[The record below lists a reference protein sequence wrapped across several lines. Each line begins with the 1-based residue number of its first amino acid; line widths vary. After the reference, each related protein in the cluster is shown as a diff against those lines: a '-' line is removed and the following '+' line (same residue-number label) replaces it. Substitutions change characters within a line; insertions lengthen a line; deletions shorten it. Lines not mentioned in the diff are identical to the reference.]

1 VREVDALA
9 EVVRLEARIIGA
21 EGVVFYVR
29 LRSGELVTSQLEGSL
44 ELGPMARARIYLRGE
59 WESARATLETSDD
72 DRRIVGLIGD
82 RRVDLQVPAGFR
94 ETLAVGFVRL
104 GLWEVVFRL
113 INGERLASGEEL
125 RRRLRLD
132 PLAVVQPDPIRP
144 DLSACLGHAFTIREG
159 GRDTATAT
167 LWIDRFDGHAQERSQ
182 SARTGI
188 PMMTTELYWDWRE

>member
-1 VREVDALA
+1 MEADPLVAVT
-9 EVVRLEARIIGA
+9 RLEARLISA
-21 EGVVFYVR
+21 EGVEFYVR
-29 LRSGELVTSQLEGSL
+29 LRSGELVTSHLEGSV

-59 WESARATLETSDD
+59 WESARAMLETSDD

-82 RRVDLQVPAGFR
+82 RQVDVQVPAEFR
-94 ETLAVGFVRL
+94 DILAVGFVRL

-113 INGERLASGEEL
+113 INGGRLGSGNEL

-132 PLAVVQPDPIRP
+132 ALSQVQPDAIRP
-144 DLSACLGHAFTIREG
+144 DLSACLGHAFTIRDH
-159 GRDTATAT
+159 GRDIATAT

-182 SARTGI
+182 SARTGA